1 MSQPPGPPSRPGE
14 PQGTPEPEA
23 GPAASTPPT
32 SDGTRPPGGNDLP
45 QPPAGAPAPPTPGAP
60 EVTGVPPTSDPGFG
74 YQPPAAPRRRAVLI
88 TSIVLGVVL
97 VLCGAGG
104 TSAYFLV
111 KKVGGSGK
119 ATPTAAVDGFLTA
132 VFTNHDVDEAN
143 RFVCAAARD
152 KTKLTKKIDELWSY
166 EQKYKAPKYSWPE
179 PKVDSRKN
187 DTAIVNVPVTVT
199 TGDDRVAERQ
209 LRFVTVNDSGWWVCE
224 VGEAR

>member
-23 GPAASTPPT
+23 GPASAETRSPLTGPAASTPP
-32 SDGTRPPGGNDLP
+32 
-45 QPPAGAPAPPTPGAP
+45 APPTSGAP
-60 EVTGVPPTSDPGFG
+60 QVTGVPPTSDPGFAADPQFG
-74 YQPPAAPRRRAVLI
+74 YQPPAAPRRRRAVLI

-152 KTKLTKKIDELWSY
+152 KAKLTKKIDELRSY
-166 EQKYKAPKYSWPE
+166 EQKYKTPKYSWPE

-187 DTAIVNVPVTVT
+187 DTAIVNVPVTIT
-199 TGDDRVAERQ
+199 TADDRVAERQ